1 MNHASLRPSFAPPRR
16 QAGAVLIVGLIFLAL
31 LTMIGTTAFI
41 MAKQNER
48 MSGNTRDLIRAFG
61 AAEASLRDCESV
73 LSSSAGL
80 PAFTS
85 AGVAGMHLAAAYD
98 APQVYEAFVPS
109 MGGTAWSTT
118 PTQTR
123 PLAAP
128 LVDVALP
135 PFCIIERLG
144 DILVTVQGG
153 AISMGQK
160 KEPQTVYRITA
171 VGFGANQTTT
181 ASVQSTYR
189 RP

>member
-1 MNHASLRPSFAPPRR
+1 MNYASRRPPLAPPHR

-41 MAKQNER
+41 MAQQNER

-85 AGVAGMHLAAAYD
+85 GGVGGMHLAAPYD
-98 APQVYEAFVPS
+98 ATQVYERFVPS
-109 MGGTAWSTT
+109 MGGTDWSTS

-123 PLAAP
+123 VLAAP

-135 PFCIIERLG
+135 PFCIVERLG

-171 VGFGANQTTT
+171 VGFGANRNTN